1 MYPLLKRAFDSLFSL
16 LVLLFGGWLY
26 LIIALVIRV
35 GSPGPVLFRQERVG
49 LRKRN
54 FQILKFRTMRA
65 DAPRDT
71 PTHML
76 RDPQAYITPVGRWLR
91 RTSLDELPQV
101 FNILRGQMSVVGP
114 RPALWNQADLI
125 AERDKYG
132 ANDVPPGLTGW
143 AQVNGRD
150 ELPIAEKAKLDGYY
164 VAHRSLGMDLR
175 ILLRT
180 VGSVLSSDGVQ
191 EGAAGSPQNDEHTD
205 CNP

>member
-1 MYPLLKRAFDSLFSL
+1 MYPLLKRAFDILFSL

-132 ANDVPPGLTGW
+132 ANDVSPGLTGW

-180 VGSVLSSDGVQ
+180 VGSVLSSEGVLV
-191 EGAAGSPQNDEHTD
+191 GAAGSPQNDENTD
-205 CNP
+205 

>member
-1 MYPLLKRAFDSLFSL
+1 MYPLLKRAFDILFSL

-132 ANDVPPGLTGW
+132 ANDVSPGLTGW

>member
-1 MYPLLKRAFDSLFSL
+1 MYPLLKRAFDILFSL

-54 FQILKFRTMRA
+54 FQSLKFRTMRA

>member
-1 MYPLLKRAFDSLFSL
+1 MYPLLKRAFDILFSL

-150 ELPIAEKAKLDGYY
+150 ELPIAEKAKLDGDY

>member
-1 MYPLLKRAFDSLFSL
+1 MYPLLKRAFDILFSL

>member
-1 MYPLLKRAFDSLFSL
+1 MYSLLKRAFDILFSL

-26 LIIALVIRV
+26 LTIALVIRV

-71 PTHML
+71 PTHMR

>member
-1 MYPLLKRAFDSLFSL
+1 MYPLLKRAFDILFSL

-180 VGSVLSSDGVQ
+180 VGSVLSSDGGQ

>member
-1 MYPLLKRAFDSLFSL
+1 MYPLLKRAFDILFSL

-143 AQVNGRD
+143 AQVDGRD